1 MEAKGKACK
10 DWTGS
15 RNPAVLDERDQ
26 GLPFP
31 SHDGANVTE
40 PMKWMPGMRD
50 REGPDLSLT
59 FQPRK
64 GWELWI
70 RAAQD
75 PFLGNLQLQSP
86 YFNFLP
92 GTPPLP
98 HLAIYCCNLLTSK
111 MLHNRPHLGQGEFPG
126 SSPPLGGAP
135 WGPGAER
142 NPLYPPIT
150 RFPPGAPGWAL
161 SIPFANTSGGMGY
174 LFHLIGTGRGIMTSF
189 MPFPEQ
195 GRDAGIAL
203 LYWSPLL
210 PRITLI

>member
-1 MEAKGKACK
+1 MKAEARARPVKNGQAFKALLCSTKGAKVFL
-10 DWTGS
+10 S
-15 RNPAVLDERDQ
+15 P
-26 GLPFP
+26 
-31 SHDGANVTE
+31 VTMG
-40 PMKWMPGMRD
+40 PMILKLKWVPGMRD

-174 LFHLIGTGRGIMTSF
+174 ICFI
-189 MPFPEQ
+189 
-195 GRDAGIAL
+195 
-203 LYWSPLL
+203 
-210 PRITLI
+210 

>member
-1 MEAKGKACK
+1 
-10 DWTGS
+10 
-15 RNPAVLDERDQ
+15 
-26 GLPFP
+26 
-31 SHDGANVTE
+31 
-40 PMKWMPGMRD
+40 MRD

-70 RAAQD
+70 RAAQG

-135 WGPGAER
+135 WGQVLRGTPCTHPSVVSSRSPRLGSF
-142 NPLYPPIT
+142 YPICKYL
-150 RFPPGAPGWAL
+150 RRDGV
-161 SIPFANTSGGMGY
+161 Y
-174 LFHLIGTGRGIMTSF
+174 LFHLIGTGRGNRKSF
-189 MPFPEQ
+189 MSFPEQ
-195 GRDAGIAL
+195 GWDAGIAL
-203 LYWSPLL
+203 WY
-210 PRITLI
+210 R

>member
-1 MEAKGKACK
+1 MTK
-10 DWTGS
+10 
-15 RNPAVLDERDQ
+15 VFL
-26 GLPFP
+26 LPN
-31 SHDGANVTE
+31 HDGVSITE

-86 YFNFLP
+86 YFSFLP

-142 NPLYPPIT
+142 NPLYPPVSCFFQEPQVGFFLSHLQI
-150 RFPPGAPGWAL
+150 PQEGW
-161 SIPFANTSGGMGY
+161 
-174 LFHLIGTGRGIMTSF
+174 GICF
-189 MPFPEQ
+189 
-195 GRDAGIAL
+195 I
-203 LYWSPLL
+203 
-210 PRITLI
+210 